1 MKLKIITLILI
12 LAAMPL
18 FPQTDHIQ
26 NFFKC
31 GMPNLSDYNCFNYDT
46 LTISS
51 AVEIPLSA
59 HYNKTEIPKRFLA
72 RMMIMRTSA
81 LLAVKNDSIIYEQYW
96 LDYNK
101 NSLMNSFS
109 VSKTIVSLLVGIA
122 IGEGKINSLNQKV
135 SDFFPYLFADT
146 FNLRIVDLLTM
157 SSGSSWSEDFANP
170 MSDVVIAYYGTDLDS
185 LIKNSKIIEQ
195 PGRKWKYQCGNTLI
209 LSAIIEKST
218 GTSIYK
224 YAEEKLWQP
233 IGATKNAYWGKDKP
247 DGTTKSFCCFYAT
260 ARDFAKLG
268 LLVLNKGMLNGKQIV
283 PKEYIN
289 AMIEPTSWLKYRKK
303 NVDFYGLHIW
313 LSKFHKEN
321 VPYFSGMFGQY
332 IIIFPKQNAV
342 VVRFGEMLNELRI
355 LPEPPDLPLYLK
367 VSDKLIK

>member
-1 MKLKIITLILI
+1 MKSKILTLILI
-12 LAAMPL
+12 LATMPL

-31 GMPNLSDYNCFNYDT
+31 GMPSLSDFNCFDYDT
-46 LTISS
+46 IKTNSPT
-51 AVEIPLSA
+51 EIPFSND
-59 HYNKTEIPKRFLA
+59 YNKTEIPKRFLA

-81 LLAVKNDSIIYEQYW
+81 FLAIKNDSIIYEQYW
-96 LDYNK
+96 LNYNQD
-101 NSLMNSFS
+101 SLMNSFS
-109 VSKTIVSLLVGIA
+109 VSKTIVSLLIGVA
-122 IGEGKINSLNQKV
+122 IGEGKIDSVNQKV
-135 SDFFPYLFADT
+135 SDFFPDLFKT
-146 FNLRIVDLLTM
+146 NFNLRIVDLLTM

-170 MSDVVIAYYGTDLDS
+170 MSDVVIAYYGTNLDS

-195 PGRKWKYQCGNTLI
+195 PGQKWKYQCGNTLI

-218 GTSIYK
+218 GMSIFK

-233 IGATKNAYWGKDKP
+233 IGASKNALWGKDKQ
-247 DGTTKSFCCFYAT
+247 DGTTKSFCCFYAS

-268 LLVLNKGMLNGKQIV
+268 LLVLHKGMLNGKQIV

-289 AMIEPTSWLKYRKK
+289 AMIEPASWVKYRNKS
-303 NVDFYGLHIW
+303 VDFYGLHIW
-313 LSKFHKEN
+313 LAKYHKDYI
-321 VPYFSGMFGQY
+321 PYFSGMFGQY
-332 IIIFPKQNAV
+332 IMIFPKQNAV